1 LTLIPQRDSVARC
14 MRKCDFVPT
23 PPDLRVPPA
32 LENPDEAVAATLRA
46 IEQWHATPDGRL
58 SPRPAPGILEL
69 RVAPG
74 SVDRA
79 LRMFQAV
86 VVASQE
92 LGMDV
97 RGVVGARHQRP
108 GVGIGRGGIVTA
120 LDVEELRS
128 RVAISGDDLE
138 EYLRRDLRW
147 ILREDELRDRGWV
160 PMADGRLR
168 IVLPR
173 RFDRPPEGIAWCS
186 RFSDQVGRPLEAKL
200 QELLVQLD
208 ARSRAAPAFR

>member
-1 LTLIPQRDSVARC
+1 
-14 MRKCDFVPT
+14 VPT

-32 LENPDEAVAATLRA
+32 LDNPDEAVAATLRA
-46 IEQWHATPDGRL
+46 IEPWHTTPDGRL

-69 RVAPG
+69 RVAPE

-86 VVASQE
+86 VVASHE

-97 RGVVGARHQRP
+97 REQVGARHQRP

-120 LDVEELRS
+120 LHVEELRS

-168 IVLPR
+168 VVLPR
-173 RFDRPPEGIAWCS
+173 RFDRPPEGITWCS